1 MSRVQFQKEET
12 EKMIRYYQ
20 SFSPPLRSFFM
31 QRGRD
36 RKKITAWIRRD
47 RRERS
52 RERGG
57 AIKVLAPARLLLF
70 GPAGSQGGTP
80 CPRHLCSEAESV
92 IVGYTHSAGMLC
104 NRLRPAMRERR
115 NTHGNTEAGHVLR
128 ESGAVQG
135 LRS

>member
-1 MSRVQFQKEET
+1 
-12 EKMIRYYQ
+12 MIRYYQ

-31 QRGRD
+31 QHGRGWEEISTD
-36 RKKITAWIRRD
+36 FRRYL
-47 RRERS
+47 RERS

-104 NRLRPAMRERR
+104 NRLRPAMKERR
-115 NTHGNTEAGHVLR
+115 NKHGNTEAGHVLR
-128 ESGAVQG
+128 ESSAV
-135 LRS
+135 